1 MNEGRWWSRE
11 GRCAGSR
18 SAVYAATVPTSLPLF
33 PLNAA
38 LVPGLVLPLHIF
50 EPRYCRLVEEL
61 LANPDEADR
70 EFGMIAVRDGHRVE
84 TGGIAAI
91 YDIGTTAILRESTAS
106 ADGRYD
112 IVTTGN
118 RRFRL
123 NSIVLPQGDPTSS
136 FIEAEVEFLDE
147 PVGETDP
154 DLVRQVSRLFSQYRA
169 LLGQQMFGE
178 DLLTPAAPDDQAA
191 LAYVVTAAL
200 VLPVAE
206 RQMLLGA
213 IDSRVRLLEARRLL
227 TRENGLILELSCL
240 PALDVASADFCPN

>member
-1 MNEGRWWSRE
+1 ML
-11 GRCAGSR
+11 
-18 SAVYAATVPTSLPLF
+18 TSLPLF

-61 LANPDEADR
+61 LANPDEAGR
-70 EFGMIAVRDGHRVE
+70 EFGMVAVRDGHRVE
-84 TGGIAAI
+84 TGGISAL
-91 YDIGTTAILRESTAS
+91 YDIGTTAILRESTAYD
-106 ADGRYD
+106 DGRYD
-112 IVTTGN
+112 IVTTGS

-123 NSIVLPQGDPTSS
+123 DSIVLPPGDPTAS

-147 PVGETDP
+147 PVGESSP

-178 DLLTPAAPDDQAA
+178 NLLTPTAPEDQAA
-191 LAYVVTAAL
+191 LAYVVTAAM

-206 RQMLLGA
+206 RQVLLGA
-213 IDSRVRLLEARRLL
+213 SDSRTRLLEARRLL
-227 TRENGLILELSCL
+227 IRENGLILELSCL
-240 PALDVASADFCPN
+240 PALDVASAGFCPN

>member
-1 MNEGRWWSRE
+1 ML
-11 GRCAGSR
+11 
-18 SAVYAATVPTSLPLF
+18 TSLPLF

-61 LANPDEADR
+61 LANPDEAGR
-70 EFGMIAVRDGHRVE
+70 EFGLIAVRDGHRVE
-84 TGGIAAI
+84 TGGMSAL
-91 YDIGTTAILRESTAS
+91 YDIGTTAILRESNAYE
-106 ADGRYD
+106 DGRFD

-123 NSIVLPQGDPTSS
+123 ASITLPQGDPTSS

-147 PVGETDP
+147 PVGDTDP
-154 DLVRQVSRLFSQYRA
+154 DLVRQVSRLFSQYRV

-178 DLLTPAAPDDQAA
+178 DLLTPSAPDDQAA
-191 LAYVVTAAL
+191 LAYVVTAAM

-206 RQMLLGA
+206 RQLLLSA
-213 IDSRVRLLEARRLL
+213 IDSRTRLLDARRLL

-240 PALDVASADFCPN
+240 PALDVANSGFCPN